1 MEDMLVA
8 NKDINLV
15 LSENDNML
23 LGAKTA
29 LDNAGMTEQIWLAAG
44 ADGQKEAYE
53 EIMKEGSRYLGT
65 GENNPYK
72 IGTKAV
78 EIAEA
83 LLSGETDASSYD
95 AISTRQQRRW
105 LLQRKTWRR
114 SIIRI
119 PCFKEAA
126 GGAAPGRSRK
136 LQLVVRSGGESIDG
150 NISGS
155 NASDR

>member
-83 LLSGETDASSYD
+83 LLSGETEASSYD
-95 AISTRQQRRW
+95 AITPTEA
-105 LLQRKTWRR
+105 LAVT
-114 SIIRI
+114 
-119 PCFKEAA
+119 KENVAA
-126 GGAAPGRSRK
+126 IYNPDS
-136 LQLVVRSGGESIDG
+136 LF
-150 NISGS
+150 
-155 NASDR
+155 